1 MAEKSDL
8 AFRTISE
15 VADQLGVPQHVLR
28 FWETRFTQIKP
39 MKLGGNRRYY
49 RPEDVE
55 IVHAIQHVLY
65 AEGMTI
71 KGAQKL
77 LKDKGTKEVVRNWK
91 RAAGIPEGR
100 PEPARVEFVPEG
112 DTAAPPPPA
121 RDTEAADEE
130 PAAEE
135 GAAEAKSST
144 GDIKVSKD
152 LVRALVA
159 DLRALRDLINRLPD

>member
-1 MAEKSDL
+1 MTEKSAF

-28 FWETRFTQIKP
+28 FWETRFKQIKP

-55 IVHAIQHVLY
+55 IVHAIQHLLY

-77 LKDKGTKEVVRNWK
+77 LKDKGTKEVVRGWK
-91 RAAGIPEGR
+91 RAAGIPEYR
-100 PEPARVEFVPEG
+100 PEPSRVEFVPEEG
-112 DTAAPPPPA
+112 AAPVLESAPA
-121 RDTEAADEE
+121 EAAAGEAAADENVSTE
-130 PAAEE
+130 PPD
-135 GAAEAKSST
+135 GN
-144 GDIKVSKD
+144 IKVSKD
-152 LVRALVA
+152 LVRALIA
-159 DLRALRDLINRLPD
+159 DLKALRDLINRLPD

>member
-1 MAEKSDL
+1 MTEKSAF

-28 FWETRFTQIKP
+28 FWETRFKQIKP

-55 IVHAIQHVLY
+55 IVHAIQHLLY

-91 RAAGIPEGR
+91 RAAGIPDVR
-100 PEPARVEFVPEG
+100 PEPSRVEFVPEPG
-112 DTAAPPPPA
+112 TAL
-121 RDTEAADEE
+121 
-130 PAAEE
+130 
-135 GAAEAKSST
+135 AAEAGPGESAAAALPVNKPAAAT
-144 GDIKVSKD
+144 GGDIKVSRH
-152 LVRALVA
+152 LVRALVN
-159 DLRALRDLINRLPD
+159 DLKALRDLINRLPD